1 MNNPK
6 TIGHLRQ
13 MMESART
20 AMSYVEGY
28 SREDFLT
35 DKRTQQATVLNLL
48 VIGELA
54 AKVLSDDAAFTDRHS
69 QVPWRSMVGMRNRIA
84 HGYFEIDL
92 DVVWQTIESAVPDLL
107 RSLESIHGTNAE
119 S

>member
-1 MNNPK
+1 VNHVK
-6 TIGHLRQ
+6 TIGHLQQ
-13 MMESART
+13 MLESVRT
-20 AMSYVEGY
+20 ALSYVEGY
-28 SREDFLT
+28 SRADFLA

-54 AKVLSDDAAFTDRHS
+54 SKILSDDAAFTVQHA

-92 DVVWQTIESAVPDLL
+92 DVVWQTIESALPELL
-107 RSLESIHGTNAE
+107 KALEAIDGTMLNP
-119 S
+119 

>member
-1 MNNPK
+1 M
-6 TIGHLRQ
+6 ID
-13 MMESART
+13 SART
-20 AMSYVEGY
+20 AVSYVEGY
-28 SREDFLT
+28 GREDFLG

-54 AKVLSDDAAFTDRHS
+54 GKVLSEDAAFASQHP

-92 DVVWQTIESAVPDLL
+92 DVVWQTIESALPDLL
-107 RSLESIHGTNAE
+107 SALESIDGINLDD
-119 S
+119 